1 MSGFVTAYSEKNSVY
16 VLFTTIGSFSVAHV
30 ALKDHI
36 CRSVNR
42 PLLIIAFTIIK
53 DHWSLTV
60 KLLRVNWLGLFFM
73 SFVIFSPGFSSP
85 SLLAQTSKTIQEES
99 IKHLEG
105 TVEVSFKV
113 DMNGKLDIVSINATD
128 PKLGEYVIN
137 KLKKIKLEKGDPQ
150 IGQVIKYRF
159 VFKKQV

>member
-16 VLFTTIGSFSVAHV
+16 VRFATIGSFCVAHV
-30 ALKDHI
+30 ALKNHI
-36 CRSVNR
+36 CHSVNR
-42 PLLIIAFTIIK
+42 PLRIIITSFLE
-53 DHWSLTV
+53 DRWSLMV
-60 KLLRVNWLGLFFM
+60 NLLRVRLLSSFLALAVLSSLGFL
-73 SFVIFSPGFSSP
+73 
-85 SLLAQTSKTIQEES
+85 SLPVLAQSNKVVQDES

-105 TVEVSFKV
+105 TVEVSFKI
-113 DMNGKLDIVSINATD
+113 DMTGKLDIVSINATD

>member
-1 MSGFVTAYSEKNSVY
+1 M
-16 VLFTTIGSFSVAHV
+16 
-30 ALKDHI
+30 
-36 CRSVNR
+36 VN
-42 PLLIIAFTIIK
+42 
-53 DHWSLTV
+53 
-60 KLLRVNWLGLFFM
+60 LLRLNILSAV
-73 SFVIFSPGFSSP
+73 FVLSVFILPGFSSLP
-85 SLLAQTSKTIQEES
+85 TLAQSNKVVQDES
-99 IKHLEG
+99 IKDLEG
-105 TVEVSFKV
+105 TVEVSFKI

>member
-1 MSGFVTAYSEKNSVY
+1 MVN
-16 VLFTTIGSFSVAHV
+16 VLFYKGLSFFICASLLCLGSFSSHQ
-30 ALKDHI
+30 
-36 CRSVNR
+36 S
-42 PLLIIAFTIIK
+42 
-53 DHWSLTV
+53 
-60 KLLRVNWLGLFFM
+60 
-73 SFVIFSPGFSSP
+73 
-85 SLLAQTSKTIQEES
+85 LAQSTKTVQDES

-113 DMNGKLDIVSINATD
+113 DMSGKLDIVSINATD

>member
-1 MSGFVTAYSEKNSVY
+1 MSGFVTGYSEKNSVY
-16 VLFTTIGSFSVAHV
+16 VLFPTIGSFSVVYV

-36 CRSVNR
+36 CSSVNR
-42 PLLIIAFTIIK
+42 PLTIIVSVFVK
-53 DHWSLTV
+53 DHWSLMV
-60 KLLRVNWLGLFFM
+60 NSLVVNWLG
-73 SFVIFSPGFSSP
+73 FVLLLTITLTSTFTSP
-85 SLLAQTSKTIQEES
+85 SLFAQSAKSVQEES

-105 TVEVSFKV
+105 TVEVSFKI

>member
-1 MSGFVTAYSEKNSVY
+1 MVNSLV
-16 VLFTTIGSFSVAHV
+16 
-30 ALKDHI
+30 
-36 CRSVNR
+36 
-42 PLLIIAFTIIK
+42 
-53 DHWSLTV
+53 
-60 KLLRVNWLGLFFM
+60 VNWLG
-73 SFVIFSPGFSSP
+73 FVLLLTITLTSTFTSP
-85 SLLAQTSKTIQEES
+85 SLFAQSAKSVQEES

-105 TVEVSFKV
+105 TVEVSFKI

>member
-16 VLFTTIGSFSVAHV
+16 VLFPTIGSFSVVYV

-36 CRSVNR
+36 CHSVNR
-42 PLLIIAFTIIK
+42 PLLIIVSTIVK
-53 DHWSLTV
+53 DHWSLMV
-60 KLLRVNWLGLFFM
+60 NLLRVNLLALLLLGAVLV
-73 SFVIFSPGFSSP
+73 SSGFLNAP
-85 SLLAQTSKTIQEES
+85 LLAQSSKTVQDES

>member
-1 MSGFVTAYSEKNSVY
+1 MSAFVTPEIEKNSVY
-16 VLFTTIGSFSVAHV
+16 VPFPTIGSFSVVYV
-30 ALKDHI
+30 ALKNHI
-36 CRSVNR
+36 CCLVNL
-42 PLLIIAFTIIK
+42 PLFIAISKFLKDQWSWAVNLLLI
-53 DHWSLTV
+53 
-60 KLLRVNWLGLFFM
+60 NWLGLILLGAITLT
-73 SFVIFSPGFSSP
+73 SAFSSHT
-85 SLLAQTSKTIQEES
+85 LFAQSPKSVQEES

-105 TVEVSFKV
+105 TVEVSFKI

-137 KLKKIKLEKGDPQ
+137 KLKKINLEKGDPQ

>member
-1 MSGFVTAYSEKNSVY
+1 LV
-16 VLFTTIGSFSVAHV
+16 
-30 ALKDHI
+30 
-36 CRSVNR
+36 VN
-42 PLLIIAFTIIK
+42 LL
-53 DHWSLTV
+53 L
-60 KLLRVNWLGLFFM
+60 VNWLGWFFLTAVTLA
-73 SFVIFSPGFSSP
+73 SGFSTA
-85 SLLAQTSKTIQEES
+85 SLFAQSSKTVQEES

>member
-1 MSGFVTAYSEKNSVY
+1 MSGFVTASSENNSVY
-16 VLFTTIGSFSVAHV
+16 VLFPTIGSFCVAHV
-30 ALKDHI
+30 ALKNHI
-36 CRSVNR
+36 CHSVNR
-42 PLLIIAFTIIK
+42 PLCIIISTFLK
-53 DHWSLTV
+53 DRWSLMV
-60 KLLRVNWLGLFFM
+60 NLLRLNILSSVLVLSVF
-73 SFVIFSPGFSSP
+73 IFPGFSSLP
-85 SLLAQTSKTIQEES
+85 TWAQSNKVVQDES
-99 IKHLEG
+99 IKDLEG
-105 TVEVSFKV
+105 TVEVSFKI

>member
-1 MSGFVTAYSEKNSVY
+1 M
-16 VLFTTIGSFSVAHV
+16 
-30 ALKDHI
+30 
-36 CRSVNR
+36 VN
-42 PLLIIAFTIIK
+42 
-53 DHWSLTV
+53 
-60 KLLRVNWLGLFFM
+60 LLRVNWLALLLLGAVLV
-73 SFVIFSPGFSSP
+73 SSGFLNAP
-85 SLLAQTSKTIQEES
+85 LLAQSSKTVQDES

>member
-1 MSGFVTAYSEKNSVY
+1 M
-16 VLFTTIGSFSVAHV
+16 
-30 ALKDHI
+30 
-36 CRSVNR
+36 VN
-42 PLLIIAFTIIK
+42 
-53 DHWSLTV
+53 
-60 KLLRVNWLGLFFM
+60 LLRVRLLSSFFALAVLGSL
-73 SFVIFSPGFSSP
+73 GFL
-85 SLLAQTSKTIQEES
+85 SLPVLAQSNKVVQDES

-105 TVEVSFKV
+105 TVEVSFKI